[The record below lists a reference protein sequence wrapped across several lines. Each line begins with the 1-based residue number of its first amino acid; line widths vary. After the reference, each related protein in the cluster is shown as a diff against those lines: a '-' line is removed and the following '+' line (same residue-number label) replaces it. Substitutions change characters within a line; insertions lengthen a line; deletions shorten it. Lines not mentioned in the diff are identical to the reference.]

1 MQLFGKGSP
10 LRRKHAI
17 SSPSFDYHGTW
28 DVHEIRAKGMNE
40 FDAAQHDNVSVGTSM
55 YIWWMGIIMRG

>member
-1 MQLFGKGSP
+1 M
-10 LRRKHAI
+10 
-17 SSPSFDYHGTW
+17 
-28 DVHEIRAKGMNE
+28 HEIRAKGMNE